1 MQALH
6 KQAQRNQASN
16 CGKAAKSSPN
26 PARSG
31 PPSALPFG
39 FNGGAGVPPVRP
51 SPQPGLQPAA
61 ASVISLKPGS
71 SVVEPFSPEAVT
83 AAVTTTPTSADS
95 TKSEVTALQ
104 YYSIRCL
111 SVFRIHMGLYWF
123 GSPGSRYAIRIR
135 QPLNRQK

>member
-16 CGKAAKSSPN
+16 SGKAAKSSPN

-39 FNGGAGVPPVRP
+39 FGGSGVPPVRP
-51 SPQPGLQPAA
+51 SPQPGLQPAV

-83 AAVTTTPTSADS
+83 AAAVTTTPTSADS
-95 TKSEVTALQ
+95 TKSEVTALLQ
-104 YYSIRCL
+104 CYSIHCCL
-111 SVFRIHMGLYWF
+111 CSESALIRIIFRIRICNTD
-123 GSPGSRYAIRIR
+123 PEAI
-135 QPLNRQK
+135 K